1 MYVIGVTNNKGGGTK
16 TTIAN
21 NLTIYFRE
29 NGLNVLLID
38 FDPQAN
44 TSSLYNP
51 TIDNSTYD
59 LLNGVPIEECIGN
72 DLIKADE
79 SVALLEQMV
88 SQGGYE
94 YRLKKALKKVSDRYD
109 ICIID
114 LPPLFGVAL
123 RNTLLSC
130 DGIIIPAEAA
140 EFASQGIDQTLNY
153 IQEMNE
159 AYSINV
165 NVLGV
170 VLSKAKM
177 RSNEQKAMRL
187 KIENII
193 AGRTKIFTTMISESD
208 KIPECQRKKVSLF
221 QTYPSEKVTI
231 QTESFCKEVLLAIN
245 SDFKLN
251 DIHKQINNAL
261 TKNFEAVTEWVNLTS
276 LKDIIAM
283 QEEHYNKSYNF
294 DVYTFVNT
302 FEDTFRSKMILFF
315 IAAYKGEI
323 TCKSY
328 FTKVFN
334 SRYYHECD
342 NEKFLEYCFTQ
353 RA

>member
-1 MYVIGVTNNKGGGTK
+1 MYVIGITNNKGGGTK

-44 TSSLYNP
+44 TSSLYSP

-59 LLNGVPIEECIGN
+59 LLNGVPIEECIEN

-208 KIPECQRKKVSLF
+208 KIPEC
-221 QTYPSEKVTI
+221 
-231 QTESFCKEVLLAIN
+231 
-245 SDFKLN
+245 
-251 DIHKQINNAL
+251 
-261 TKNFEAVTEWVNLTS
+261 
-276 LKDIIAM
+276 
-283 QEEHYNKSYNF
+283 
-294 DVYTFVNT
+294 
-302 FEDTFRSKMILFF
+302 
-315 IAAYKGEI
+315 
-323 TCKSY
+323 
-328 FTKVFN
+328 
-334 SRYYHECD
+334 
-342 NEKFLEYCFTQ
+342 
-353 RA
+353 

>member
-1 MYVIGVTNNKGGGTK
+1 MYN
-16 TTIAN
+16 
-21 NLTIYFRE
+21 
-29 NGLNVLLID
+29 
-38 FDPQAN
+38 
-44 TSSLYNP
+44 
-51 TIDNSTYD
+51 
-59 LLNGVPIEECIGN
+59 
-72 DLIKADE
+72 LIKTNE

-94 YRLKKALKKVSDRYD
+94 FRLKKALKKVSDKYV

-114 LPPLFGVAL
+114 LPPLFGVEL
-123 RNTLLSC
+123 RNTLPSC
-130 DGIIIPAEAA
+130 DGIIIPAEAV

-177 RSNEQKAMRL
+177 RSNEQKAMSL

-193 AGRTKIFTTMISESD
+193 AGRTRILTTMISESD

-245 SDFKLN
+245 SEFKLN

-276 LKDIIAM
+276 VKGIISM
-283 QEEHYNKSYNF
+283 QEEHYNIVYNF
-294 DVYTFVNT
+294 DIYTFVNT

-315 IAAYKGEI
+315 VAAYKGEI